1 MSLWGKLDNKLSD
14 GTVTL
19 NHANRLVVGSGTT
32 FGINNGV
39 GYAATGDVIR
49 FGTPFGGS
57 AGYFGEAVITGI
69 GNTQEL
75 YINSTAG
82 ISPIDLTGVAYQITQ
97 TPKSGSTDAAFNKFS
112 RGIAQQ
118 GALKLE
124 TTVNGNVAAG
134 TTVITTTGTV
144 TGNGI
149 VVGDVVMI
157 THDSLLPRPAF
168 HKVNTIATNTIR
180 VEGGLPTVKS
190 EYRLAAAA
198 SAGDATLTI
207 KEAPVLSFLDG
218 GRFGAH
224 LTDLTNNNGS
234 GQTFGLGLAGINTAG
249 IGTAF
254 FIDPE
259 TVEIHLS
266 GNVKLAANHPID
278 SIVTISRGVITG
290 SKISVFAS
298 EDVTGDETQV
308 VGVSTVGVQHANKTQ
323 FETGAGWVGV
333 TTYMDM
339 HGSLRVKKDLLVAMS
354 GITTG
359 NTPIYNGN
367 PLA

>member
-124 TTVNGNVAAG
+124 
-134 TTVITTTGTV
+134 
-144 TGNGI
+144 
-149 VVGDVVMI
+149 
-157 THDSLLPRPAF
+157 
-168 HKVNTIATNTIR
+168 
-180 VEGGLPTVKS
+180 
-190 EYRLAAAA
+190 
-198 SAGDATLTI
+198 
-207 KEAPVLSFLDG
+207 
-218 GRFGAH
+218 
-224 LTDLTNNNGS
+224 
-234 GQTFGLGLAGINTAG
+234 
-249 IGTAF
+249 
-254 FIDPE
+254 
-259 TVEIHLS
+259 
-266 GNVKLAANHPID
+266 
-278 SIVTISRGVITG
+278 
-290 SKISVFAS
+290 
-298 EDVTGDETQV
+298 
-308 VGVSTVGVQHANKTQ
+308 
-323 FETGAGWVGV
+323 
-333 TTYMDM
+333 
-339 HGSLRVKKDLLVAMS
+339 
-354 GITTG
+354 
-359 NTPIYNGN
+359 
-367 PLA
+367 

>member
-118 GALKLE
+118 GTLKLA

-149 VVGDVVMI
+149 VVGDVVEI
-157 THDSLLPRPAF
+157 THGGLLPRPAY
-168 HKVNTIATNTIR
+168 HKVNTIAANTIR

-190 EYRLAAAA
+190 EYRLANAA
-198 SAGDATLTI
+198 STGDALLTL
-207 KEAPVLSFLDG
+207 KEAPILSFLDG

-224 LTDLTNNNGS
+224 LDDLKVGD
-234 GQTFGLGLAGINTAG
+234 TFGLGLAGINTAG
-249 IGTAF
+249 IGTIENRTANSVD
-254 FIDPE
+254 I
-259 TVEIHLS
+259 VLS
-266 GNVKLAANHPID
+266 GNVKLAAGHAAD
-278 SIVTISRGVITG
+278 TIVTISRGVISG
-290 SKISVFAS
+290 SIIEVFAS

-308 VGVSTVGVQHANKTQ
+308 VGVSTVGVQHAQTTQ